1 MDVIEIL
8 SDDDDAPAPVRAEID
23 EEEDSQEVCFLS
35 TTPAPRKASP
45 ELHVDGAAAAFAA
58 PVTLSGG
65 RPRRDDAEEDVVE
78 VVNPDELSGKA
89 KDALLKSLLAEKQAL
104 ARKVDGLEQEK
115 KHKEHE
121 KKQSTR
127 PVYWRRD
134 GAGKRLVDDGSRG
147 KTVVDLVEGSDE
159 YASVARRVLSHGIAD
174 ATIRAIRRVHND
186 DLWDPYCA
194 RRAKMAKDMGG
205 GESMIFQHDVLPGVA
220 PEGSASPYCGSE
232 NPCRERYLFHG
243 AAPAT
248 IDKILDDG
256 VDFRLSQITGAMGA
270 CAYFADQSSY
280 SDQYCRMPD
289 HSAEATA
296 ARGRGGPARPPDAA
310 GGLKMLVCR
319 VLLGHCGRGAHGLR
333 RPPARADGDGLCD
346 SVSNSPDD
354 VVHYNSQGFMFGVF
368 DNAQVYPEYVVEY
381 TRAGHPGH
389 ARANLA
395 TANAM
400 LAALAGGAPIN
411 GAVAAATAALQQY
424 TAAKRKAPK
433 PAAKKPAAKRRKSS
447 KR

>member
-45 ELHVDGAAAAFAA
+45 ELHVGGARRRSPRRGA
-58 PVTLSGG
+58 VGG
-65 RPRRDDAEEDVVE
+65 RPSRDDAEEDVVE

-89 KDALLKSLLAEKQAL
+89 KDALLKSLLAEKQAM
-104 ARKVDGLEQEK
+104 ARKVDALEQEK

-159 YASVARRVLSHGIAD
+159 YASVAQRVLSHGIPD

-205 GESMIFQHDVLPGVA
+205 GEGAIFQHDVLPGVA

-270 CAYFADQSSY
+270 S
-280 SDQYCRMPD
+280 
-289 HSAEATA
+289 T
-296 ARGRGGPARPPDAA
+296 
-310 GGLKMLVCR
+310 R
-319 VLLGHCGRGAHGLR
+319 V
-333 RPPARADGDGLCD
+333 
-346 SVSNSPDD
+346 
-354 VVHYNSQGFMFGVF
+354 
-368 DNAQVYPEYVVEY
+368 VVEY
-381 TRAGHPGH
+381 TRAGHPGN

-400 LAALAGGAPIN
+400 LAALAGGAPLN

>member
-45 ELHVDGAAAAFAA
+45 ELHRRRAGGGAAA
-58 PVTLSGG
+58 PRTLSGG
-65 RPRRDDAEEDVVE
+65 RPSRDDAEEDVVE

-89 KDALLKSLLAEKQAL
+89 KDALLKSLLAEKQAM
-104 ARKVDGLEQEK
+104 ARKVDAPSRK

-159 YASVARRVLSHGIAD
+159 YASVASVLSRRHPRRD
-174 ATIRAIRRVHND
+174 DPRHPPRAQRRSVGP
-186 DLWDPYCA
+186 LL
-194 RRAKMAKDMGG
+194 RAPGEDGKDMGG

-220 PEGSASPYCGSE
+220 P
-232 NPCRERYLFHG
+232 RDHG
-243 AAPAT
+243 R
-248 IDKILDDG
+248 DG
-256 VDFRLSQITGAMGA
+256 RGAD
-270 CAYFADQSSY
+270 FADQSSY

-296 ARGRGGPARPPDAA
+296 ARGRGGPR
-310 GGLKMLVCR
+310 
-319 VLLGHCGRGAHGLR
+319 GRR
-333 RPPARADGDGLCD
+333 
-346 SVSNSPDD
+346 
-354 VVHYNSQGFMFGVF
+354 
-368 DNAQVYPEYVVEY
+368 
-381 TRAGHPGH
+381 TR
-389 ARANLA
+389 
-395 TANAM
+395 
-400 LAALAGGAPIN
+400 
-411 GAVAAATAALQQY
+411 
-424 TAAKRKAPK
+424 
-433 PAAKKPAAKRRKSS
+433 PAA
-447 KR
+447 